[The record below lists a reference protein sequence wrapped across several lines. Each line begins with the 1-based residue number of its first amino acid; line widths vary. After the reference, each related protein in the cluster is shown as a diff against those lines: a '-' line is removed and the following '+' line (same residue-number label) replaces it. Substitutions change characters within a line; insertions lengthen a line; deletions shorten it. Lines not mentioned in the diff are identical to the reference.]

1 MELTVMTK
9 TAEEKL
15 QDKIQTLRKLEEDIV
30 SVNWGQDAVIARVL
44 DNDQY
49 DYIKEALRK
58 V

>member
-15 QDKIQTLRKLEEDIV
+15 QDKIQTLRKLEDIV

-44 DNDQY
+44 GNDQY